1 MDLVHLILQTKEEN
15 NVKSVHVYMMVI
27 PLRLTRQHD
36 RVEASPEQLFEAAT
50 EAEKLS
56 KVYNRELRVIG
67 WFHSHP
73 HITVWPS
80 DVGKYKLKYIS
91 V

>member
-1 MDLVHLILQTKEEN
+1 
-15 NVKSVHVYMMVI
+15 MVI
-27 PLRLTRQHD
+27 PLRLTSKHD
-36 RVEASPEQLFEAAT
+36 RVEASPEQLFEAVT

-56 KVYNRELRVIG
+56 KLYNRELRVIG

-80 DVGKYKLKYIS
+80 DVGEIAKQYLLKNKA
-91 V
+91 VVMNRAGLG